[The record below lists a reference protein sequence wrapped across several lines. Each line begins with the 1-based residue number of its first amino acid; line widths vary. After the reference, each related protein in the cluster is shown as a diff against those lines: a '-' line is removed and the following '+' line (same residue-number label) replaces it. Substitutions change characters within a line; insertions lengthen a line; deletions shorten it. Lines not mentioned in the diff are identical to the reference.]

1 MNHMKHL
8 TGYGAYM
15 LFLALR
21 THFTKDNYDFFVMCG
36 KLRANKD
43 SYNRRSD
50 KSFFEKVAR
59 DYTVRELRDLFIANL
74 LQDKHYI
81 LEFIDEQA
89 EVVYTD
95 YKRRRQSLSY
105 VCTNDM
111 DRIFNQNDIKQ
122 SFAARQDRYPDL
134 VTLFLRGVVSIETMV
149 ILDDILHYTTK
160 YDRIYHD
167 DAIWPKLSRKINK
180 YRPFLKYDKVKMKDI
195 LKGIVNEQRKE
206 TEAVSTERQ
215 TYRASV

>member
-1 MNHMKHL
+1 MKHL
-8 TGYGAYM
+8 SGYGAYM

-43 SYNRRSD
+43 SYNRRTD
-50 KSFFEKVAR
+50 RAFFEKVAR
-59 DYTVRELRDLFIANL
+59 DYDAKELRDLFIANL

-81 LEFIDEQA
+81 LEFIDEEA
-89 EVVYTD
+89 DEVYTA
-95 YKRRRQSLSY
+95 YKRRRQALSY

-111 DRIFNQNDIKQ
+111 DRIFNQTDIKRTF
-122 SFAARQDRYPDL
+122 SASKDRYPDL
-134 VTLFLRGVVSIETMV
+134 ITLFLRGVVSIETMV
-149 ILDDILHYTTK
+149 ILDDLLGFTSK
-160 YDRIYHD
+160 YDKIYYD
-167 DAIWPKLSRKINK
+167 DSIWPKISRKISK

-206 TEAVSTERQ
+206 TKEISAERPS
-215 TYRASV
+215 YRAAV

>member
-1 MNHMKHL
+1 MSHMKHL

-21 THFTKDNYDFFVMCG
+21 THFTKDSYDYFVMCG

-43 SYNRRSD
+43 SYNRRMD
-50 KSFFEKVAR
+50 KALFEKVAR
-59 DYTVRELRDLFIANL
+59 EYTAVELRDLFIANL

-111 DRIFNQNDIKQ
+111 DRIFNQNDIKRA
-122 SFAARQDRYPDL
+122 FAARKDRYPDL

-149 ILDDILHYTTK
+149 ILDDLLRFTAK
-160 YDRIYHD
+160 YDQFYQD
-167 DAIWPKLSRKINK
+167 DVIWPKISRKINK

-206 TEAVSTERQ
+206 TEAFSAERQ
-215 TYRASV
+215 AYRAAV

>member
-1 MNHMKHL
+1 MKHL

-21 THFTKDNYDFFVMCG
+21 THFTKDNYDYFVMCG

-43 SYNRRSD
+43 SYNRRMD
-50 KSFFEKVAR
+50 KALFEKIAR
-59 DYTVRELRDLFIANL
+59 DYPAQELKGLFISNL
-74 LQDKHYI
+74 LQDRHYI
-81 LEFIDEQA
+81 AEFIDEQA
-89 EVVYTD
+89 EMVYTD

-111 DRIFNQNDIKQ
+111 DRIFSHDNIKR

-134 VTLFLRGVVSIETMV
+134 ITLFLRGVISIETMV
-149 ILDDILHYTTK
+149 ILDDLLGYTTK

-167 DAIWPKLSRKINK
+167 DAIWPKISRKINK
-180 YRPFLKYDKVKMKDI
+180 YRPFLKYDRVKMKDI
-195 LKGIVNEQRKE
+195 LKGIVNEQRETTKE
-206 TEAVSTERQ
+206 IPTERQ
-215 TYRASV
+215 TYRAAV

>member
-50 KSFFEKVAR
+50 KAFFEKVAR

-81 LEFIDEQA
+81 LEFIDDQA

-105 VCTNDM
+105 VCTDDM
-111 DRIFNQNDIKQ
+111 DRIFNQNDPKR
-122 SFAARQDRYPDL
+122 SFATSKDRYPDL
-134 VTLFLRGVVSIETMV
+134 ITLFLRGVIALETMV
-149 ILDDILHYTTK
+149 ILDDLLGFTK
-160 YDRIYHD
+160 KFDRYYSD
-167 DAIWPKLSRKINK
+167 DIIWPKISKKINK

-206 TEAVSTERQ
+206 TEAFSTKEQ
-215 TYRASV
+215 AYRTAV

>member
-43 SYNRRSD
+43 SYNRRMD
-50 KSFFEKVAR
+50 KTLFEKIAR
-59 DYTVRELRDLFIANL
+59 DYSAQELKGLFISNL
-74 LQDKHYI
+74 LQDRHYI
-81 LEFIDEQA
+81 AEFIDEQA
-89 EVVYTD
+89 EMVHVD

-111 DRIFNQNDIKQ
+111 DRIFNQNDIKR
-122 SFAARQDRYPDL
+122 SFSASKNRYPDL
-134 VTLFLRGVVSIETMV
+134 ITLFLRGVVSIETMV
-149 ILDDILHYTTK
+149 IIDDILGFSKK
-160 YDRIYHD
+160 YDRLYHD
-167 DAIWPKLSRKINK
+167 DAIWPKISRKINK
-180 YRPFLKYDKVKMKDI
+180 YRPFLKYDRVKMKNI
-195 LKGIVNEQRKE
+195 LKGIVNEQRQETKE
-206 TEAVSTERQ
+206 IPTERPSYREAV
-215 TYRASV
+215 